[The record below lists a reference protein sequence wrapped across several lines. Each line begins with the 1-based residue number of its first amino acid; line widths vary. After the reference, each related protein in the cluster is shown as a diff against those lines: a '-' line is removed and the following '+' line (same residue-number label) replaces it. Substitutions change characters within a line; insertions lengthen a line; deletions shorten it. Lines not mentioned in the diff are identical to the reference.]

1 MRVQR
6 TFTVVPPPG
15 PAERTPLD
23 NRPMTSKQVRKAY
36 REANRVPRVSKAELR
51 RQERAEQERI
61 RRELEKE
68 KAASKAKALREKK
81 RAKEQAEREEKK
93 KKGLPLVNVRP
104 SQDTIAR
111 FVRGNGSGSKR
122 DCQGRNASGAPVL
135 PIAEESEE
143 DDLPSPKR
151 TCETWHE
158 LGDIAEEPEQDDDE
172 SVNEPVAEKK
182 VEDKDKSAA
191 IQEPEAVA
199 ALEPL
204 TKLDN
209 ALEEPPAED
218 VTTRHNEPI
227 GEEDLLEGF
236 EVLSDDE
243 ISRLS
248 FNTVIARPKV
258 DDAEYGSPAGQDA
271 SPRKEGKGLVGETAL
286 QPSDSPVSLK
296 NPEPIQEFDLI
307 SDDEED
313 LELEMLA
320 LDVVLT
326 SQQQLPKKP
335 LEHPLP
341 HEPEKPVPTAA
352 EYETNF
358 GLAAG
363 LEELSSPNRQ
373 ACLMPPP
380 PLPAPQRSPSLTSP
394 VAMRPQAPPLSTQ
407 QILYN
412 MDDFFPTSSQ
422 QAAELEEEET
432 TFISQHTK
440 SGSTPVPQAASPV
453 TKKNSPLPAETT
465 SSSPGT
471 PKPFFTASGTNER
484 LAVALLHSR
493 RTAER
498 EEEERR
504 RAAELE
510 ALEFEEAKRREAERL
525 ARLRQTGNE
534 PTKSAESTKT
544 ETYEKPQAPR
554 QAKPITTMSPQFPT
568 GKAFIPNA
576 NRAPSR
582 AVTQRR
588 PLVETRANAALPAK
602 VPPVSEAKKGS
613 PAATI
618 PQQQLPP
625 TSDANK
631 PLPLKT
637 QIGPFYPKDQN
648 IPTKTFNKEN
658 KIAPDFDEFKDPMA
672 SQESE
677 FGGSWMDELATEL
690 SL

>member
-1 MRVQR
+1 MRVQK

-122 DCQGRNASGAPVL
+122 DFQGRDASGAPVL

-151 TCETWHE
+151 FCDTRHE
-158 LGDIAEEPEQDDDE
+158 LGDIIEEPEQDDDE
-172 SVNEPVAEKK
+172 PDDEPVAEKK
-182 VEDKDKSAA
+182 VQDNDKSPA
-191 IQEPEAVA
+191 IQALEAVA
-199 ALEPL
+199 PLGPL
-204 TKLDN
+204 TKLDTGLKEPLAEPDT
-209 ALEEPPAED
+209 AL
-218 VTTRHNEPI
+218 HNEPVA
-227 GEEDLLEGF
+227 EEDFLEGF
-236 EVLSDDE
+236 EVMSDDE
-243 ISRLS
+243 ISKLS
-248 FNTVIARPKV
+248 FNAVIAKPKV
-258 DDAEYGSPAGQDA
+258 GDAEYCSPTGPDA
-271 SPRKEGKGLVGETAL
+271 KPSEERKGELDATTL
-286 QPSDSPVSLK
+286 QQSDSPVLVK
-296 NPEPIQEFDLI
+296 NPQSSPEFDLI
-307 SDDEED
+307 SDDEDD
-313 LELEMLA
+313 LEMELLA

-326 SQQQLPKKP
+326 SQHKP
-335 LEHPLP
+335 WE
-341 HEPEKPVPTAA
+341 EAVGKPPPREIQTPARRA
-352 EYETNF
+352 TGYEIDL
-358 GLAAG
+358 GLADG
-363 LEELSSPNRQ
+363 LEQSPLKHQ

-380 PLPAPQRSPSLTSP
+380 PLPAPQRSPSHASP
-394 VAMRPQAPPLSTQ
+394 ITMKPQAPPLSTQ

-432 TFISQHTK
+432 TFNSQQTK
-440 SGSTPVPQAASPV
+440 SGAMGTPQAASPA
-453 TKKNSPLPAETT
+453 TKKSPPLPVETR

-484 LAVALLHSR
+484 LAVAMLHSR

-504 RAAELE
+504 RAAEFE

-525 ARLRQTGNE
+525 ARERRADNP
-534 PTKSAESTKT
+534 PTKSAEPTKT
-544 ETYEKPQAPR
+544 GVDEKTQAPR
-554 QAKPITTMSPQFPT
+554 QAIPGAATSPQFPT
-568 GKAFIPNA
+568 GKAFIKNA
-576 NRAPSR
+576 NRGPSR

-588 PLVETRANAALPAK
+588 PLVETLANAALPAK
-602 VPPVSEAKKGS
+602 LP
-613 PAATI
+613 PAAEMKDS
-618 PQQQLPP
+618 PVVKNARQQLSRPADTNEP
-625 TSDANK
+625 
-631 PLPLKT
+631 PLPKA
-637 QIGPFYPKDQN
+637 QNGSSHRKDQN
-648 IPTKTFNKEN
+648 IPTKTSNKEN
-658 KIAPDFDEFKDPMA
+658 KTAPDFDEFKDLMA

-677 FGGSWMDELATEL
+677 FGGSWMDELATEF

>member
-1 MRVQR
+1 
-6 TFTVVPPPG
+6 
-15 PAERTPLD
+15 
-23 NRPMTSKQVRKAY
+23 
-36 REANRVPRVSKAELR
+36 VSKAELR

-111 FVRGNGSGSKR
+111 FVRGNGLGSKR
-122 DCQGRNASGAPVL
+122 DCQGRNVSGAPVL

-143 DDLPSPKR
+143 DDLSSPKR
-151 TCETWHE
+151 TCETWHD
-158 LGDIAEEPEQDDDE
+158 LGGIAEEPEQGDGELDDKTV
-172 SVNEPVAEKK
+172 SEKK

-191 IQEPEAVA
+191 IQELEAVA
-199 ALEPL
+199 ALEPV
-204 TKLDN
+204 TKLDT

-218 VTTRHNEPI
+218 VTARHNEPI

-236 EVLSDDE
+236 EVMSDDE
-243 ISRLS
+243 ISKLS
-248 FNTVIARPKV
+248 FNTVIARPRV

-271 SPRKEGKGLVGETAL
+271 SPRKEGKGLVGETTL

-320 LDVVLT
+320 LDVALT

-335 LEHPLP
+335 LKHPLP
-341 HEPEKPVPTAA
+341 HEPEKSVRTAA
-352 EYETNF
+352 DYETHL

-363 LEELSSPNRQ
+363 LKEMSPPNRQ

-380 PLPAPQRSPSLTSP
+380 PIPAPQRSPSLSSP
-394 VAMRPQAPPLSTQ
+394 VAMRRQAPPLSTQ

-440 SGSTPVPQAASPV
+440 SGYTPTPQAASAV
-453 TKKNSPLPAETT
+453 TKKSSPLPVETT

-484 LAVALLHSR
+484 MAVALLHSR

-525 ARLRQTGNE
+525 ARGRQTDNQ

-554 QAKPITTMSPQFPT
+554 QARPVSAMSPQFPR
-568 GKAFIPNA
+568 GRAFIPNA

-588 PLVETRANAALPAK
+588 PLVETRANVALPTK
-602 VPPVSEAKKGS
+602 VPPASEAKKDS
-613 PAATI
+613 PVVTI

-625 TSDANK
+625 TSDTNK

-637 QIGPFYPKDQN
+637 QTGPFYSKDQTM
-648 IPTKTFNKEN
+648 PTKTFNKEN
-658 KIAPDFDEFKDPMA
+658 KIAPDFDEFKDLMA

>member
-1 MRVQR
+1 MRVQK

-122 DCQGRNASGAPVL
+122 DFQGRDASGAPVL

-151 TCETWHE
+151 FCDTRHE
-158 LGDIAEEPEQDDDE
+158 LGDIIEEPEQDDDE
-172 SVNEPVAEKK
+172 PDDEPVAEKMG
-182 VEDKDKSAA
+182 EDKDKSAA
-191 IQEPEAVA
+191 IQAPEAVA

-204 TKLDN
+204 TKLDT
-209 ALEEPPAED
+209 ALKEPLTKPDTEL
-218 VTTRHNEPI
+218 HNEPVA
-227 GEEDLLEGF
+227 EEDFLDGF
-236 EVLSDDE
+236 EVMSDDE
-243 ISRLS
+243 ISKLS
-248 FNTVIARPKV
+248 FNAVIAKPKV
-258 DDAEYGSPAGQDA
+258 GESEYCSPTGPDATPSE
-271 SPRKEGKGLVGETAL
+271 EGKGVPDEITL
-286 QPSDSPVSLK
+286 QQSHSPVSAK
-296 NPEPIQEFDLI
+296 NPQSSPEFDLI
-307 SDDEED
+307 SDDGED

-326 SQQQLPKKP
+326 SQQKP
-335 LEHPLP
+335 WEEAVEKHPSQAS
-341 HEPEKPVPTAA
+341 ETQARRA
-352 EYETNF
+352 TGYEIDL

-363 LEELSSPNRQ
+363 LEEMSPSKRQ

-380 PLPAPQRSPSLTSP
+380 PLPAPQRSPSHASP
-394 VAMRPQAPPLSTQ
+394 ITMKPQAPPLSTQ

-422 QAAELEEEET
+422 QAAELEEEEIT
-432 TFISQHTK
+432 SISQQTK
-440 SGSTPVPQAASPV
+440 SGVMATPQAASPV
-453 TKKNSPLPAETT
+453 TKKSSPLPVETT

-484 LAVALLHSR
+484 LAVAMLHSR

-504 RAAELE
+504 RAAELA
-510 ALEFEEAKRREAERL
+510 ALEFEEAKRREAVRL
-525 ARLRQTGNE
+525 ARERRADNLPTKSIE
-534 PTKSAESTKT
+534 PTKTGVD
-544 ETYEKPQAPR
+544 EKIQAPR
-554 QAKPITTMSPQFPT
+554 QAIPGAATSPQFPT
-568 GKAFIPNA
+568 GKAFIKNA
-576 NRAPSR
+576 NRGPSR
-582 AVTQRR
+582 AVMQRR

-602 VPPVSEAKKGS
+602 LPPAAEVKGS
-613 PAATI
+613 PVVTNAR
-618 PQQQLPP
+618 QQLSRPAD
-625 TSDANK
+625 TNK
-631 PLPLKT
+631 PPPPKA
-637 QIGPFYPKDQN
+637 QNGPSYSQDQN
-648 IPTKTFNKEN
+648 IPTKSSNKEN
-658 KIAPDFDEFKDPMA
+658 KTAPDFDEFKDLMA

>member
-1 MRVQR
+1 MRVQK

-15 PAERTPLD
+15 PAERTAVD

-36 REANRVPRVSKAELR
+36 REANRVPRVTKAELR

-122 DCQGRNASGAPVL
+122 DSQGRDASGAPVL

-151 TCETWHE
+151 FCKTSHE
-158 LGDIAEEPEQDDDE
+158 LEEIIEEPEEDDGE
-172 SVNEPVAEKK
+172 SVTENTE
-182 VEDKDKSAA
+182 EDKDKAA
-191 IQEPEAVA
+191 ANEESEVA

-204 TKLDN
+204 TRLETAHEC
-209 ALEEPPAED
+209 ALIEPDTVPHDEA
-218 VTTRHNEPI
+218 VP
-227 GEEDLLEGF
+227 EEDFLDGF
-236 EVLSDDE
+236 EVMSDDE
-243 ISRLS
+243 ISKLS
-248 FNTVIARPKV
+248 FNAVIAKPKI
-258 DDAEYGSPAGQDA
+258 DDTDDCPPAGPDA
-271 SPRKEGKGLVGETAL
+271 TASEERQSVL
-286 QPSDSPVSLK
+286 DEVKTQQPDSSISVK
-296 NPEPIQEFDLI
+296 NPEPIAPQQFDLI

-326 SQQQLPKKP
+326 SQQLLPKEPIEKP
-335 LEHPLP
+335 LSQISQKSVRSASD
-341 HEPEKPVPTAA
+341 HETDRE
-352 EYETNF
+352 
-358 GLAAG
+358 LAANY
-363 LEELSSPNRQ
+363 EEMSPPKPK

-380 PLPAPQRSPSLTSP
+380 PLPAAPQRSRSHASP

-422 QAAELEEEET
+422 QAAELEEEGT
-432 TFISQHTK
+432 TIISQNTRP
-440 SGSTPVPQAASPV
+440 GSVPAPEVPSPV
-453 TKKNSPLPAETT
+453 KKNSPLPVEAT

-484 LAVALLHSR
+484 VAVALLHSR

-510 ALEFEEAKRREAERL
+510 ALEFEEAKRRESERL
-525 ARLRQTGNE
+525 ARERRAEIKPTTAVEPAKTGLH
-534 PTKSAESTKT
+534 
-544 ETYEKPQAPR
+544 EKPSAPR
-554 QAKPITTMSPQFPT
+554 QARPVAATSPQFPT

-582 AVTQRR
+582 AVPQRVPLFQAR
-588 PLVETRANAALPAK
+588 PNAALPGK
-602 VPPVSEAKKGS
+602 
-613 PAATI
+613 
-618 PQQQLPP
+618 LPP
-625 TSDANK
+625 PREVKKDSSLGTNSRPPPAKTNVPIPSKARKGLLCPNDHHTTSK
-631 PLPLKT
+631 PS
-637 QIGPFYPKDQN
+637 D
-648 IPTKTFNKEN
+648 KEN
-658 KIAPDFDEFKDPMA
+658 KPAPQFDEFKDLMA

>member
-6 TFTVVPPPG
+6 TFTVVPAPG
-15 PAERTPLD
+15 PAERTPVD

-61 RRELEKE
+61 RKELEKE

-122 DCQGRNASGAPVL
+122 DCQGRDTSAAPVL
-135 PIAEESEE
+135 PTVEESEEE

-151 TCETWHE
+151 FCETKHE
-158 LGDIAEEPEQDDDE
+158 LKGIIEEPEQDEAGTVPERGE
-172 SVNEPVAEKK
+172 SETPAAPEEPLTELDTVPHNEPVAE
-182 VEDKDKSAA
+182 EDF
-191 IQEPEAVA
+191 
-199 ALEPL
+199 
-204 TKLDN
+204 
-209 ALEEPPAED
+209 
-218 VTTRHNEPI
+218 
-227 GEEDLLEGF
+227 LEGF
-236 EVLSDDE
+236 EVMSDDE
-243 ISRLS
+243 ISKLS
-248 FNTVIARPKV
+248 FNAVVAKGKVKDQEDPPPIGPDATPSEGESVLDETTAR
-258 DDAEYGSPAGQDA
+258 
-271 SPRKEGKGLVGETAL
+271 
-286 QPSDSPVSLK
+286 QPDPPNSIK
-296 NPEPIQEFDLI
+296 NPEAMALPDFDLI
-307 SDDEED
+307 SDDEDD

-326 SQQQLPKKP
+326 PQQQLPKEAMEKP
-335 LEHPLP
+335 LPP
-341 HEPEKPVPTAA
+341 KPQNYVPTKSS
-352 EYETNF
+352 YETDL

-363 LEELSSPNRQ
+363 LEEPSPTKHQ
-373 ACLMPPP
+373 ASLMPPP
-380 PLPAPQRSPSLTSP
+380 PLPAAPQRPRSQASP
-394 VAMRPQAPPLSTQ
+394 VAMKPQAPPLSTQ

-422 QAAELEEEET
+422 QAAELEGEET
-432 TFISQHTK
+432 TFISQHTT
-440 SGSTPVPQAASPV
+440 SGSMPAPQAASPIV
-453 TKKNSPLPAETT
+453 KKNSPLPLDAA

-484 LAVALLHSR
+484 IAVALLHSR

-504 RAAELE
+504 RTAELE
-510 ALEFEEAKRREAERL
+510 ALAFEEAKRRAAERR
-525 ARLRQTGNE
+525 AEERQAESQAESRPIT
-534 PTKSAESTKT
+534 TAESTKARV
-544 ETYEKPQAPR
+544 YEQPQIPR
-554 QAKPITTMSPQFPT
+554 QGRPVAATSPQFPT

-576 NRAPSR
+576 NRAASR
-582 AVTQRR
+582 VVTQRR
-588 PLVETRANAALPAK
+588 PLAESRANAALPGK
-602 VPPVSEAKKGS
+602 LP
-613 PAATI
+613 PAAEVKNRA
-618 PQQQLPP
+618 PYQGAVSRQQPSRPTHANTPLPP
-625 TSDANK
+625 KA
-631 PLPLKT
+631 
-637 QIGPFYPKDQN
+637 QN
-648 IPTKTFNKEN
+648 IPSFPKDHDMPIKTSNKEN
-658 KIAPDFDEFKDPMA
+658 KAAPEVDEFKDLMA

>member
-1 MRVQR
+1 MRVQK

-15 PAERTPLD
+15 PAERTAVD

-122 DCQGRNASGAPVL
+122 DFQGRDASWAPVL
-135 PIAEESEE
+135 PIAEEEEGEEEE
-143 DDLPSPKR
+143 DPLPSPKR
-151 TCETWHE
+151 FCETKHE
-158 LGDIAEEPEQDDDE
+158 LEQIIEEPEEDDGE
-172 SVNEPVAEKK
+172 IVTEHTE
-182 VEDKDKSAA
+182 EGKDKAA
-191 IQEPEAVA
+191 VKEESEVA

-204 TKLDN
+204 TRLDTAHEG
-209 ALEEPPAED
+209 ALIEPDTVPHDEA
-218 VTTRHNEPI
+218 VT
-227 GEEDLLEGF
+227 EEDFLDGF
-236 EVLSDDE
+236 EVMSDDE
-243 ISRLS
+243 ISKLS
-248 FNTVIARPKV
+248 FNAAIAKPKV
-258 DDAEYGSPAGQDA
+258 DDTDDCPPAWPDA
-271 SPRKEGKGLVGETAL
+271 TASEEGKSVLDEVNL
-286 QPSDSPVSLK
+286 QQPDSSVSVK
-296 NPEPIQEFDLI
+296 NPEPIAPHQFDLI

-326 SQQQLPKKP
+326 SQQLLPKKP
-335 LEHPLP
+335 M
-341 HEPEKPVPTAA
+341 EKPLSQISQKSVRSASDH
-352 EYETNF
+352 EKDRE
-358 GLAAG
+358 LAAN
-363 LEELSSPNRQ
+363 LEEMSPPKPQ

-380 PLPAPQRSPSLTSP
+380 PLPVPQGRSHASP

-440 SGSTPVPQAASPV
+440 PGSVPAPEVPSPV
-453 TKKNSPLPAETT
+453 KKNSPLPVEAT

-484 LAVALLHSR
+484 VAVALLHSR

-510 ALEFEEAKRREAERL
+510 VLEFEEAKKREAERL
-525 ARLRQTGNE
+525 ARERRDEFKPNTAVEPAKTGLNE
-534 PTKSAESTKT
+534 KLS
-544 ETYEKPQAPR
+544 APR
-554 QAKPITTMSPQFPT
+554 QAKPVAATSPQFPA

-582 AVTQRR
+582 AVMQRVPLFAAR
-588 PLVETRANAALPAK
+588 PNAALPGK
-602 VPPVSEAKKGS
+602 
-613 PAATI
+613 
-618 PQQQLPP
+618 LPP
-625 TSDANK
+625 ASEVKKDSPLGTNPRPPPANANE
-631 PLPLKT
+631 P
-637 QIGPFYPKDQN
+637 
-648 IPTKTFNKEN
+648 IPTKARNGLLCPNDHNTTSKPPDKEN
-658 KIAPDFDEFKDPMA
+658 KPAPQFDEFKDLMA

>member
-15 PAERTPLD
+15 PAERTPVD

-61 RRELEKE
+61 RKELEKE

-122 DCQGRNASGAPVL
+122 DCQGRDASAATIP

-143 DDLPSPKR
+143 DDDLPSPKR
-151 TCETWHE
+151 FRETKHE
-158 LGDIAEEPEQDDDE
+158 LEGIIEEPEQEE
-172 SVNEPVAEKK
+172 SE
-182 VEDKDKSAA
+182 AA
-191 IQEPEAVA
+191 V

-204 TKLDN
+204 TRLGT
-209 ALEEPPAED
+209 PAEELLIEHITAPH
-218 VTTRHNEPI
+218 VEPVAD
-227 GEEDLLEGF
+227 EDFLEGF
-236 EVLSDDE
+236 EVMSDDE
-243 ISRLS
+243 ISKLS
-248 FNTVIARPKV
+248 FNAVISKNKMNNT
-258 DDAEYGSPAGQDA
+258 DDCPPAGPEA
-271 SPRKEGKGLVGETAL
+271 TPTEEGKGIDETTAR
-286 QPSDSPVSLK
+286 QPEPPVSIK
-296 NPEPIQEFDLI
+296 NPEPIILPEFDLI

-326 SQQQLPKKP
+326 SQQQLSK
-335 LEHPLP
+335 EPLP
-341 HEPEKPVPTAA
+341 REPQKPARTATG
-352 EYETNF
+352 YERDL
-358 GLAAG
+358 GLADG
-363 LEELSSPNRQ
+363 LSNQNHREMSPPKRQ

-380 PLPAPQRSPSLTSP
+380 PLPAAPQRPHFHTSP

-422 QAAELEEEET
+422 QEAELEEEET

-440 SGSTPVPQAASPV
+440 PGSTPAPQAVSPA
-453 TKKNSPLPAETT
+453 TKKSSPLPVAAT

-484 LAVALLHSR
+484 MAVALLHSR

-525 ARLRQTGNE
+525 ARERRAENQPTTAAE
-534 PTKSAESTKT
+534 PTKTGVH
-544 ETYEKPQAPR
+544 EKPQAPR
-554 QAKPITTMSPQFPT
+554 QARSVAATSPQFPT

-588 PLVETRANAALPAK
+588 PLAETRANSALPTKLPHTA
-602 VPPVSEAKKGS
+602 EMKKGS
-613 PAATI
+613 PLATNSRQ
-618 PQQQLPP
+618 PPANANNLLP
-625 TSDANK
+625 S
-631 PLPLKT
+631 KT
-637 QIGPFYPKDQN
+637 KNGPSSSKDDN
-648 IPTKTFNKEN
+648 IPTYPSNKEN
-658 KIAPDFDEFKDPMA
+658 KTAPEFDEFKDLIA